1 MACVA
6 TRTFVKITLPSR
18 LRSPLG
24 FKPKTNKTRYMA
36 TIDDLMNEERDSNF
50 AAELLRHKL
59 NDLIARYQLS
69 GAATLHMLARL
80 SAGYIHQLQQAYNQQ
95 GADVVVE
102 EDFQQMLT
110 AYLTSLDMSDVQ
122 SEIEKIRKQNLN

>member
-1 MACVA
+1 
-6 TRTFVKITLPSR
+6 
-18 LRSPLG
+18 
-24 FKPKTNKTRYMA
+24 MA

-50 AAELLRHKL
+50 AAELLRHKF

-69 GAATLHMLARL
+69 GASALHMLARL

-110 AYLTSLDMSDVQ
+110 AYLTSLDMSDVAG
-122 SEIEKIRKQNLN
+122 EMERMRKMNLN

>member
-1 MACVA
+1 M
-6 TRTFVKITLPSR
+6 
-18 LRSPLG
+18 
-24 FKPKTNKTRYMA
+24 
-36 TIDDLMNEERDSNF
+36 DDLMNEERDSNF

-69 GAATLHMLARL
+69 GAAALHMLARL

>member
-1 MACVA
+1 
-6 TRTFVKITLPSR
+6 
-18 LRSPLG
+18 
-24 FKPKTNKTRYMA
+24 
-36 TIDDLMNEERDSNF
+36 MNEERDSNF

-69 GAATLHMLARL
+69 GAAALHMLARL

-95 GADVVVE
+95 GADVVVD

>member
-1 MACVA
+1 
-6 TRTFVKITLPSR
+6 
-18 LRSPLG
+18 
-24 FKPKTNKTRYMA
+24 
-36 TIDDLMNEERDSNF
+36 MNEERDSNF

-69 GAATLHMLARL
+69 GAAALHMLARL
-80 SAGYIHQLQQAYNQQ
+80 SAGYIHQLQQAYDQQ
-95 GADVVVE
+95 GADVVVGE
-102 EDFQQMLT
+102 EFQQMLT

>member
-1 MACVA
+1 METTV
-6 TRTFVKITLPSR
+6 
-18 LRSPLG
+18 
-24 FKPKTNKTRYMA
+24 
-36 TIDDLMNEERDSNF
+36 DDLMKKERDTGV
-50 AAELLRHKL
+50 AAELLRQKL

-69 GAATLHMLARL
+69 GAAALHMLARL

-110 AYLTSLDMSDVQ
+110 AYLTSLDMSDVAG
-122 SEIEKIRKQNLN
+122 EMERMRKMNLN

>member
-1 MACVA
+1 ME
-6 TRTFVKITLPSR
+6 T
-18 LRSPLG
+18 
-24 FKPKTNKTRYMA
+24 
-36 TIDDLMNEERDSNF
+36 TIDDLMKEERDTSV
-50 AAELLRHKL
+50 AAELLRQKL

-69 GAATLHMLARL
+69 GAAVIHMLARL

>member
-1 MACVA
+1 
-6 TRTFVKITLPSR
+6 
-18 LRSPLG
+18 
-24 FKPKTNKTRYMA
+24 
-36 TIDDLMNEERDSNF
+36 
-50 AAELLRHKL
+50 
-59 NDLIARYQLS
+59 
-69 GAATLHMLARL
+69 MLARL

>member
-1 MACVA
+1 
-6 TRTFVKITLPSR
+6 
-18 LRSPLG
+18 
-24 FKPKTNKTRYMA
+24 MA

-69 GAATLHMLARL
+69 GAAALYMLARL

>member
-1 MACVA
+1 
-6 TRTFVKITLPSR
+6 
-18 LRSPLG
+18 
-24 FKPKTNKTRYMA
+24 MA

-69 GAATLHMLARL
+69 GATVIHMLARL

-110 AYLTSLDMSDVQ
+110 AYLTSLDMSDVAG
-122 SEIEKIRKQNLN
+122 EVETMRNKELN

>member
-1 MACVA
+1 
-6 TRTFVKITLPSR
+6 
-18 LRSPLG
+18 
-24 FKPKTNKTRYMA
+24 MA

-69 GAATLHMLARL
+69 GAVALHMLARL

-110 AYLTSLDMSDVQ
+110 AYLTSLDMSDVA
-122 SEIEKIRKQNLN
+122 SEMERMRKMNLN

>member
-1 MACVA
+1 
-6 TRTFVKITLPSR
+6 
-18 LRSPLG
+18 
-24 FKPKTNKTRYMA
+24 MA

-69 GAATLHMLARL
+69 GAAALHMLARL

-110 AYLTSLDMSDVQ
+110 AYLTSLDMKVVQ

>member
-1 MACVA
+1 
-6 TRTFVKITLPSR
+6 
-18 LRSPLG
+18 
-24 FKPKTNKTRYMA
+24 MA

-69 GAATLHMLARL
+69 GAAALHMLARL

-95 GADVVVE
+95 RGAGVVGE